1 MSAMRVAVLLGGLS
15 SEREISLLSGTAAA
29 DALVE
34 LGHAV
39 TRVDVGWDAPEVLGT
54 LAPDAAFVALHGRYG
69 EDGVIQGLLTLLRIP
84 FTGSGVAASACAFDK
99 VLTKGVLRAQGVPT
113 PAYQC
118 LPAGAAGSLVRPEI
132 AFPLVV
138 KPRRGGSSIGISV
151 IKSSEGGEALEAA
164 VAAARDQDAE
174 VYLEAAVAGREVT
187 VGVMDGEPL
196 PIVEIVPAAGIFSYE
211 AKYTDAGT
219 RYIVP
224 ALLPEAKARRI
235 RDAAVATYRAI
246 GCAGAARVDLMLDD
260 ALNPW
265 VLEINT
271 IPGLTRKSLLP
282 KAAAAAGMTFP
293 DLVARMLAGALSE
306 RRP

>member
-1 MSAMRVAVLLGGLS
+1 MSPMRVAVLMGGLS

-34 LGHAV
+34 LGHDV
-39 TRVDVGWDAPEVLGT
+39 TRVDVGWDAAQVLAT

-99 VLTKGVLRAQGVPT
+99 VLSKGVLRAQGIPT

-118 LPAGAAGSLVRPEI
+118 LSAGAAGSGVRPEI

-138 KPRRGGSSIGISV
+138 KPRRGGSSIGISTV
-151 IKSSEGGEALEAA
+151 KGGEGLDAA
-164 VAAARDQDAE
+164 VAAARAEDAE

-187 VGVMDGEPL
+187 VSVLDGEPL

-224 ALLPEAKARRI
+224 AELPEAKADRI

-282 KAAAAAGMTFP
+282 KAAAAAGMTFSN
-293 DLVARMLAGALSE
+293 LVGRMLAGAAE